1 MLNHLNNVN
10 PHDQF
15 EYTTSRWKKIIQLA
29 WTQVVIPL
37 HQGMAWPAK
46 IWVAIMYGDFKW
58 EFNYMMGIG
67 HNPFQEIQEKEMKQ
81 SSPKKPSKITS
92 SIRWRNQEH
101 MNAKEVPKPN

>member
-1 MLNHLNNVN
+1 
-10 PHDQF
+10 
-15 EYTTSRWKKIIQLA
+15 
-29 WTQVVIPL
+29 
-37 HQGMAWPAK
+37 
-46 IWVAIMYGDFKW
+46 
-58 EFNYMMGIG
+58 MMGIG